1 MVMEQYIP
9 LAVSAIA
16 AFIVWK
22 IFAGVVK
29 FLLIAALLGG
39 AAYVYWYGLLDGVF
53 G

>member
-1 MVMEQYIP
+1 MEQYLP
-9 LAVSAIA
+9 FAVAAGA

-29 FLLIAALLGG
+29 FLLIAALLCG
-39 AAYVYWYGLLDGVF
+39 AFYVYSSGLLDGVF